1 MSCWNIAIL
10 QIYFCVYSKYEVYF
24 KCTFGDILIS
34 KVCDT
39 EKVGGFHV
47 FFLNPSI
54 YTWGIL
60 FELMYFFKLRSI
72 IRMDFLNLCIYSYSN
87 SEVYIPLVDFL
98 NKCIYFQNQ
107 VYLKYKTQKYK
118 GITFSKLMYFFS
130 ILEVYLNIDVFI
142 LKLKNILEVD
152 FQNLCIYLQTLK
164 YTWSR
169 LSILMYLFW
178 NSEVY
183 LK

>member
-1 MSCWNIAIL
+1 
-10 QIYFCVYSKYEVYF
+10 
-24 KCTFGDILIS
+24 
-34 KVCDT
+34 
-39 EKVGGFHV
+39 
-47 FFLNPSI
+47 
-54 YTWGIL
+54 
-60 FELMYFFKLRSI
+60 
-72 IRMDFLNLCIYSYSN
+72 MDFLNLCIYSYSN

-118 GITFSKLMYFFS
+118 GIAFSKLMYFFS

-164 YTWSR
+164 YT
-169 LSILMYLFW
+169 
-178 NSEVY
+178 
-183 LK
+183 